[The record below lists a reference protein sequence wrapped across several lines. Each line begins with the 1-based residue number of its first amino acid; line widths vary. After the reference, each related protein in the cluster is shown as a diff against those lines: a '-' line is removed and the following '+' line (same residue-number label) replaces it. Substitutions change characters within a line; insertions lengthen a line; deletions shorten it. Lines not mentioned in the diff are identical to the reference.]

1 MGSDNCHPNATCL
14 NTDGSYTCLCNVGF
28 TGDGS
33 TCTGIIRNKMYSE
46 ISVYSFLV
54 DIDECEQESLNECDV
69 NANCSNTVGSYS
81 CFCLSGF
88 EGNGFN
94 CSGVSL
100 SVDRKGKCYLH
111 C

>member
-1 MGSDNCHPNATCL
+1 MQLVSILMEATPVYVILDSLEMGSHAQVSLETRYN
-14 NTDGSYTCLCNVGF
+14 Y
-28 TGDGS
+28 
-33 TCTGIIRNKMYSE
+33 YE
-46 ISVYSFLV
+46 IVVYCSFLL

-94 CSGVSL
+94 CSGMPL
-100 SVDRKGKCYLH
+100 SVDRNGKCYLH